1 MSFSCR
7 LKARMEQS
15 VDQGPPPPFAAARPA
30 PYARRW
36 ALGLLAAL
44 LPGWALAAGT
54 ARTPERY
61 PEREIKLLIPY
72 AQGGDADGTAR
83 RLAPLAQKHLPGAQ
97 FLLENRVGNSGM
109 TAAQELASSPK
120 DGYTLMLGRVGNLV
134 IAPALSAQGGYDW
147 QAFSFLAVLEISPM
161 VCAVGKNSK
170 LSNPREL
177 LNELRRSPG
186 KLKYATA
193 GAGSIQNMSVSYML
207 KLGGL
212 KPTAA
217 SALHLSSSGEVLQA
231 LERGEVDFIC
241 SNASTVIPR
250 VKEGR
255 LNALFSTSSTRM
267 SEFSQIPTASEV
279 GLRDMVK
286 LSGWS
291 ALVAPRGL
299 PAAVLA
305 QWQDALKRVAR
316 DPEWLSATPQFGSS
330 GIQFD
335 AKAAERFAREQ
346 ASLFEELAVLSRMQG
361 SAP

>member
-1 MSFSCR
+1 MRFSSRRAHGVEAR
-7 LKARMEQS
+7 LGMQKPVGWLAILNLLLVLIPS
-15 VDQGPPPPFAAARPA
+15 HALATGPAGSAAAQD
-30 PYARRW
+30 
-36 ALGLLAAL
+36 
-44 LPGWALAAGT
+44 
-54 ARTPERY
+54 RY

-83 RLAPLAQKHLPGAQ
+83 RLVPLAQKHLQGAK

-109 TAAQELASSPK
+109 TAAQELAGAT

-134 IAPALSAQGGYDW
+134 IAPALSPQAGYDW
-147 QAFSFLAVLEISPM
+147 QAFSFLAVLEVSPM

-170 LSNPREL
+170 IQRPREL
-177 LNELRRSPG
+177 LNEMRRSPG

-193 GAGSIQNMSVSYML
+193 GGGSIQNMSVGYML

-217 SALHLSSSGEVLQA
+217 TALHLSSSGEVLQA

-241 SNASTVIPR
+241 SNASTVIPW

-255 LNALFSTSSTRM
+255 LTALFSTSSTRL

-291 ALVAPRGL
+291 ALVGPRGM
-299 PAAVLA
+299 PAPVLA
-305 QWQDALKRVAR
+305 KWQDALKRVAR
-316 DPEWLSATPQFGSS
+316 DPEWLRTIPQFGSS
-330 GIQFD
+330 GILFD
-335 AKAAERFAREQ
+335 AKAAEKFAKEQ
-346 ASLFEELAVLSRMQG
+346 AALFEELAVLSRMQG
-361 SAP
+361 NMP